1 METRYFQILRL
12 LGVGYK
18 ARAEADGRLLCLKL
32 GYSHEVE
39 LPVPPAVRVFCFKPD
54 IICCAGIDKAR
65 THQFA
70 AAVRSVKPHDSYNEK
85 GMRYKDEVIK
95 LKLWK
100 KDYKLKK

>member
-1 METRYFQILRL
+1 MEAKFFRILRL
-12 LGVGYK
+12 VGTGYK

-54 IICCAGIDKAR
+54 IICCAGIDKGR

-70 AAVRSVKPHDSYNEK
+70 ATVRSIKPPDAYVDK
-85 GMRYKDEVIK
+85 GMRYKEEV
-95 LKLWK
+95 LKFK
-100 KDYKLKK
+100 Y